1 MMIKAVPR
9 SVAARRNL
17 RAAAKALPEVHL
29 QRQVEAPGLV
39 SVSYMRQWIA
49 AALTAAGVVASEQSL
64 TVRVV
69 GQRESARLNKAYRDK
84 LGATNILSFPS
95 APISAKA
102 PADLLAAWH
111 EELGLGDLVLCWPVV
126 QAEAAE
132 QHKSVVAHT
141 AHLLVHGV
149 LHLLGY
155 DHLKPSEA
163 KQMEALEV
171 SVLQGL
177 GFADPY

>member
-1 MMIKAVPR
+1 MIKTRPL

-17 RAAAKALPEVHL
+17 RAAGKALPEVHL

-39 SVSYMRQWIA
+39 SISYMRQWIA
-49 AALTAAGVVASEQSL
+49 AALTAAGVVAAAQSL

-84 LGATNILSFPS
+84 SGATNILSFPS

-102 PADLLAAWH
+102 PAELLAAWR

-132 QHKSVVAHT
+132 QRKSVVAHT
-141 AHLLVHGV
+141 AHLLVHGT

-163 KQMEALEV
+163 KKMEALEI

>member
-1 MMIKAVPR
+1 MTKVSLYSAAAQR
-9 SVAARRNL
+9 SL

-39 SVSYMRQWIA
+39 SVAHMRQWVA
-49 AALTAAGVVASEQSL
+49 AALAAGGGVTAAQSL

-69 GQRESARLNKAYRDK
+69 GQRESARLNKTYRDK
-84 LGATNILSFPS
+84 SGATNILSFPS
-95 APISAKA
+95 AALSVKA
-102 PADLLAAWH
+102 PAELVAAWR

-126 QAEAAE
+126 QAEAAA
-132 QHKSVVAHT
+132 QRKSVVAHT
-141 AHLLVHGV
+141 AHLLVHGT

-155 DHLKPSEA
+155 DHLKPREA
-163 KQMEALEV
+163 QQMEALEV
-171 SVLQGL
+171 GVLQRL